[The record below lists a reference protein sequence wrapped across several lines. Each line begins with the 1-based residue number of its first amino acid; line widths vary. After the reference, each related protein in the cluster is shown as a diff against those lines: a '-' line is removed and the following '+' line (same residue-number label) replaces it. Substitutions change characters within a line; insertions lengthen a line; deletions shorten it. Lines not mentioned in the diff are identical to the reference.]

1 MTMNE
6 SLLNDIRATINWAV
20 QSQTNIGAA
29 YSVLETLVKDIE
41 KSLLDEDNDQL
52 REWLNTLILVW
63 QSLAAT
69 DEFYLAGIRNAAHS
83 ASHKGVDLLE
93 EAEKNDTEA

>member
-29 YSVLETLVKDIE
+29 YSVLETLVRDIE

-69 DEFYLAGIRNAAHS
+69 DEFYLAGVSSRLRDAEYKA
-83 ASHKGVDLLE
+83 VDLWK
-93 EAEKNDTEA
+93 EATSDDNA

>member
-6 SLLNDIRATINWAV
+6 SLLNDIRATINWAA

-52 REWLNTLILVW
+52 QEWLNTLILVW

-69 DEFYLAGIRNAAHS
+69 DEFYLAGVSSRLRDAEYKA
-83 ASHKGVDLLE
+83 VDLWK

>member
-6 SLLNDIRATINWAV
+6 SLLNDIRVTINWAV

-41 KSLLDEDNDQL
+41 ISLLDEDNDQL
-52 REWLNTLILVW
+52 QKWLNTLILVW

-69 DEFYLAGIRNAAHS
+69 DEFYLAGVSPRLRDAEYKAVVLW
-83 ASHKGVDLLE
+83 K
-93 EAEKNDTEA
+93 EAEKNGTEA

>member
-20 QSQTNIGAA
+20 QSQTNISAA

-41 KSLLDEDNDQL
+41 ISLLDEDNDQL
-52 REWLNTLILVW
+52 QEWLNTLILVW
-63 QSLAAT
+63 QTLAAT
-69 DEFYLAGIRNAAHS
+69 DEFYLAGVSSRLRDAEYKA
-83 ASHKGVDLLE
+83 VDLWK
-93 EAEKNDTEA
+93 EAVTNDTEA

>member
-20 QSQTNIGAA
+20 QSQTNISAA

-41 KSLLDEDNDQL
+41 KKPARRRQ
-52 REWLNTLILVW
+52 RP
-63 QSLAAT
+63 AARMAQHP
-69 DEFYLAGIRNAAHS
+69 DSRVAIPRCNG
-83 ASHKGVDLLE
+83 
-93 EAEKNDTEA
+93 

>member
-52 REWLNTLILVW
+52 QEWLETVILLW
-63 QSLAAT
+63 QALAAT
-69 DEFYLAGIRNAAHS
+69 NEFYLAGVSSRLRDAEYKA
-83 ASHKGVDLLE
+83 VDLLE
-93 EAEKNDTEA
+93 EAVTNDTEA

>member
-63 QSLAAT
+63 QFLAAT
-69 DEFYLAGIRNAAHS
+69 DEFYLAGIRNTAHS
-83 ASHKGVDLLE
+83 ACYKGVDLLE

>member
-52 REWLNTLILVW
+52 QEWLNTLILVW
-63 QSLAAT
+63 QTLTAI
-69 DEFYLAGIRNAAHS
+69 DEFYLARIRNTAHS
-83 ASHKGVDLLE
+83 ACYKGVDLLE

>member
-20 QSQTNIGAA
+20 QSQTNISAA
-29 YSVLETLVKDIE
+29 YSVLEMLVKDIE

-52 REWLNTLILVW
+52 QEWLNTLILVW

-69 DEFYLAGIRNAAHS
+69 DEFYLAGVSSRLRDAEYKA
-83 ASHKGVDLLE
+83 VDLWK
-93 EAEKNDTEA
+93 EAETNDTEA

>member
-52 REWLNTLILVW
+52 QEWFNTLILVW
-63 QSLAAT
+63 QALAAT
-69 DEFYLAGIRNAAHS
+69 NEFYLASIRNTAHS
-83 ASHKGVDLLE
+83 ACHTGVDLLE

>member
-20 QSQTNIGAA
+20 QSQTNISAA

-52 REWLNTLILVW
+52 QEWLNTLILVW

-69 DEFYLAGIRNAAHS
+69 DEFYLASIRNTAHS
-83 ASHKGVDLLE
+83 ACHTGVDLLE

>member
-6 SLLNDIRATINWAV
+6 SLLNDIRVTINWAM

-52 REWLNTLILVW
+52 REWLNTLILLW
-63 QSLAAT
+63 QALAAT
-69 DEFYLAGIRNAAHS
+69 DEFYLAGVSPRLRDAEYKA
-83 ASHKGVDLLE
+83 VDLWK
-93 EAEKNDTEA
+93 EAVTNDTEA

>member
-6 SLLNDIRATINWAV
+6 SLLNDIRATISWAV
-20 QSQTNIGAA
+20 QSQTNISAA

-52 REWLNTLILVW
+52 QEWLNTLILVW

-69 DEFYLAGIRNAAHS
+69 DEFYLAGVSSRLR
-83 ASHKGVDLLE
+83 D
-93 EAEKNDTEA
+93 AEYKAVVLWKETVTNDTEA

>member
-52 REWLNTLILVW
+52 REWLDTLILVW

-69 DEFYLAGIRNAAHS
+69 DEFYLAGVSSRLRDAEYKA
-83 ASHKGVDLLE
+83 VDLLE
-93 EAEKNDTEA
+93 EAEKNDAEA

>member
-20 QSQTNIGAA
+20 QSQTNISAA

-69 DEFYLAGIRNAAHS
+69 DEFYLAGVS
-83 ASHKGVDLLE
+83 SHLRDAEYKAVDLWK
-93 EAEKNDTEA
+93 EAVTNDTEA

>member
-6 SLLNDIRATINWAV
+6 SLLNDIRATINWTV
-20 QSQTNIGAA
+20 QSQTNISAA

-52 REWLNTLILVW
+52 QEWLNTLILVW

-69 DEFYLAGIRNAAHS
+69 DEFYLAGVSSRLRDAEYKA
-83 ASHKGVDLLE
+83 VDLWK
-93 EAEKNDTEA
+93 EAVTNDTEA

>member
-52 REWLNTLILVW
+52 QE
-63 QSLAAT
+63 
-69 DEFYLAGIRNAAHS
+69 
-83 ASHKGVDLLE
+83 
-93 EAEKNDTEA
+93 

>member
-6 SLLNDIRATINWAV
+6 SLLNDIRATFNWAV

-69 DEFYLAGIRNAAHS
+69 DEFYLAGVRNAAHS
-83 ASHKGVDLLE
+83 ASHKGVELLE

>member
-20 QSQTNIGAA
+20 QSQTNISAA
-29 YSVLETLVKDIE
+29 YRVLETLVKDIE

-52 REWLNTLILVW
+52 QEWLNTLILVW

-69 DEFYLAGIRNAAHS
+69 DEFYLAGVSSRLRDAEYKA
-83 ASHKGVDLLE
+83 VDLWK
-93 EAEKNDTEA
+93 EAVTNDTEA

>member
-20 QSQTNIGAA
+20 QSQTNISAA

-52 REWLNTLILVW
+52 QEWLNTLILVW

-69 DEFYLAGIRNAAHS
+69 DEFYLAGVSPRLRDAEYKAVVLW
-83 ASHKGVDLLE
+83 K
-93 EAEKNDTEA
+93 EAEKNGTEA

>member
-63 QSLAAT
+63 QTLAAT
-69 DEFYLAGIRNAAHS
+69 DDFYLVGIRNAAHS
-83 ASHKGVDLLE
+83 ACYKGVDLLE